1 MRIWMGILCF
11 AAVGAAAVAQN
22 PEPPSPTPVP
32 YTPEPRQVQWRLGF
46 DLGNAIVL
54 EAPEL
59 NPENDFK
66 SAVAEA
72 ERILPHPDLSFG
84 LALLPFMKVNVRK
97 EQLLNPRQW
106 TVMDLEGRTKQRSF
120 QGIGVFMGYQMT
132 TTEGGYHLVSMAAM
146 PQQPFMGVRQEA
158 SGENLIFA
166 FAGNLKSKHVRTKFS
181 ETKWENSLPVEN
193 ADDLPA
199 GYEATKQS
207 LEDPGN
213 AAPQRFLYGTS
224 IEALIRNR
232 VSKLW
237 LLNYSHPDTT
247 MGTHPWGIFQQKP
260 DGTLDPIYIHKPSSS
275 EVQYVAYFVASVD
288 LNGDGTDELVI
299 EASYRLG
306 AAFKVISLSDG
317 RYQETYTSYYR
328 GPE

>member
-1 MRIWMGILCF
+1 MRLWITILCF
-11 AAVGAAAVAQN
+11 ATVGAVAVAQN

-59 NPENDFK
+59 NPEKDFK
-66 SAVAEA
+66 SAVDQA

-106 TVMDLEGRTKQRSF
+106 TVMDLEGRTKQRNF

-193 ADDLPA
+193 ADDLPS

-247 MGTHPWGIFQQKP
+247 MGTHPWGIFQEKP
-260 DGTLDPIYIHKPSSS
+260 EGTLEPIYIHKPSSS

-306 AAFKVISLSDG
+306 TAFKVISLSDG